1 MKTNSKAKTKF
12 NITNMVII
20 LLVIIIF
27 VFVYLSLTSKK
38 ADEYKIV
45 LEGNRYI
52 TLYQGDEYKEPGYVA
67 FKNEEVVTDLVKV
80 TNEINVNTPGVYR
93 ILYEIDNNYEYRYI
107 EIKPLIDYNLIINLE
122 TSTKVKTNRD
132 VTIDVKVDGDT
143 FTSLTLPNGE
153 VVNSNIYSYKVS
165 ENGTYEFIAT
175 NEKNEKFTKDIE
187 IDNIDKVAPTGS
199 CQAIVQ
205 NKNTIITVNSNE
217 SNIIYSYYD
226 NNTQLASTD
235 KSTYTT
241 DNKTSLIIKVILE
254 DEVSNSSEIKCSITD
269 KRYHEPL
276 IPNSNEKIVYH
287 GDSETL
293 KTYII
298 NRNTYY
304 LTYIWV
310 KDAYTQLN
318 KSQSPEYG
326 VNLYYPRELMN
337 KVSNTSKIM
346 VGFNA
351 SGFYLKD
358 TYDASS
364 VNAYSKYDRT
374 SVGTLVITNGQVVRN
389 AYNYAV
395 KTWYIVGVNKENKLL
410 VFDDLKSDNAN
421 EKQAWS
427 QSVISSGIRNTF
439 TFAAPLLKNG
449 VRTNITT
456 SMPGA
461 NNTKK
466 GLQIICQVDENNFLL
481 FTSRD
486 ETRDKALDEFTK
498 LGCQTAM
505 NFDGGGSIALLYKD
519 KNSSEIKNVI
529 GGNRQLPEV
538 GYFTE

>member
-1 MKTNSKAKTKF
+1 MKTSSKAKTKF
-12 NITNMVII
+12 NFTNMVII

-38 ADEYKIV
+38 NDEYKIV

-52 TLYQGDEYKEPGYVA
+52 TLYQGEEYKEPGYVA
-67 FKNEEVVTDLVKV
+67 FKNEEMVTDLVKV
-80 TNEINVNTPGVYR
+80 TNEVNVNTPGVYK
-93 ILYEIDNNYEYRYI
+93 ILYEINNNYEYRYI
-107 EIKPLIDYNLIINLE
+107 EIKPLVDYNLVINLDVN
-122 TSTKVKTNRD
+122 TKIKTNRD
-132 VTIDVKVDGDT
+132 ITIDIKVDGDT
-143 FTSLTLPNGE
+143 FKSLTLPNGDTL
-153 VVNSNIYSYKVS
+153 NSNMGSYTVS
-165 ENGTYEFIAT
+165 ENGTYEFIAI
-175 NEKNEKFTKDIE
+175 NEKDERFTKEIE
-187 IDNIDKVAPTGS
+187 IDNIDKDAPTGT

-205 NKNTIITVNSNE
+205 NKNTIITVNTNE
-217 SNIIYSYYD
+217 SNVIYSYYD
-226 NNTQLASTD
+226 NNTRLASTD
-235 KSTYTT
+235 KNSYTT
-241 DNKTSLIIKVILE
+241 DNKTTLSIKVILE

-269 KRYHEPL
+269 KRYHEPVV
-276 IPNSNEKIVYH
+276 PSSNEKIVYH

-293 KTYII
+293 KTYIV
-298 NRNTYY
+298 NRSSYY

-326 VNLYYPRELMN
+326 TNLYYPRELMN
-337 KVSNTSKIM
+337 KVSNPGKIM

-351 SGFYLKD
+351 SGFYLRD

-364 VNAYSKYDRT
+364 VSAYSKYDRT

-395 KTWYIVGVNKENKLL
+395 KTWYTVGVNKDNKLL
-410 VFDDLKSDNAN
+410 VFDDLQSNNAN

-439 TFAAPLLKNG
+439 TFAAPLMKNG
-449 VRTNITT
+449 VKTNITT
-456 SMPGA
+456 SMPGT
-461 NNTKK
+461 NNSKK
-466 GLQIICQVDENNFLL
+466 GLQIICQINENNFLL

-486 ETRDKALDEFTK
+486 ETRDKAISEFTK

-519 KNSSEIKNVI
+519 KNSNEFKNVI